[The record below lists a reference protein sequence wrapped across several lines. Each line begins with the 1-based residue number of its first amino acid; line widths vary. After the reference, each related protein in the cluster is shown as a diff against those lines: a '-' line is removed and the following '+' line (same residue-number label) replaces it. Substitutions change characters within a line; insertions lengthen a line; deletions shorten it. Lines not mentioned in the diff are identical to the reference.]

1 MLDYFFPDMRSR
13 NTTDQEKMDR
23 ADADLSQLLRT
34 IRQFQLINVLFS
46 ASRSLLREHFFP
58 VMERAPQRNYT
69 LLDVGAGG
77 CDIAVWVA
85 REARKRGFKLKIT
98 ALDND
103 ARILPVAYRTARDYP
118 EVRIFE
124 GNAMDVRRLG
134 SFDFIFSN
142 HFLHH
147 LNWEEIGIFLQQIL
161 AQTRI
166 AFVMNDLKR
175 SNWAYLGSTIF
186 IGLMTRRSFAFFDGR
201 LSIRRG
207 FLPEELRDFIARK
220 FPGTGIQV
228 AEASPARVVL
238 YRHLART

>member
-1 MLDYFFPDMRSR
+1 MLDFFLPDMRSR
-13 NTTDQEKMDR
+13 NTTDREKMDR
-23 ADADLSQLLRT
+23 ADADLNQLLRT
-34 IRQFQLINVLFS
+34 IRQFQRINILFS

-58 VMERAPQRNYT
+58 VMERDPRRMYT

-85 REARKRGFKLKIT
+85 REARKRGFRLNIT

-103 ARILPVAYRTARDYP
+103 ARILPVAYRAARDYP
-118 EVRIFE
+118 EVRILE
-124 GNAMDVRRLG
+124 GNAMDVSRLG
-134 SFDFIFSN
+134 SFDFVFSN

-147 LNWEEIGIFLQQIL
+147 LDWDEIRNFLQQVI
-161 AQTRI
+161 ARTRI

-175 SNWAYLGSTIF
+175 SRWAYLGCTIF
-186 IGLMTRRSFAFFDGR
+186 IGLMTRKSFAFYDGR

-207 FLPEELRDFIARK
+207 FLPEELRDFITRN
-220 FPGTGIQV
+220 FPGTGIRV

-238 YRHLART
+238 YRPSARA